1 MNEKEKMQPKVRFRE
16 FTGENAPDWEQ
27 RKLGEIANMHARI
40 GWQNLRTSEFLDSG
54 EYMLITGTDFQD
66 GKIDYSKV
74 HYVEKERYEQDKKI
88 QILNGSIL
96 ITKDGTIGKV
106 AYVENLPMK
115 ATLNAGV
122 FNLTV
127 VDDINTSSL
136 YLYHYLKGPFLL
148 RFVNKES
155 TGGTIKHLN
164 QNVLVKFPIPLPS
177 YREQLKISSF
187 LTNIDKLITLHQR
200 KLEQLEQLKNTLLSK
215 MFPKSGTN
223 IPEIRFSGFTDAW
236 KQRKLEYFLEVSN
249 EKNTDNLYSKENV
262 LSVSGDFGVV
272 NQIEFQGRSFAG
284 VSVTNYGVLNTGDVV
299 YTKSPLKA
307 NPYGIIKTN
316 KGQPGIVSSLYGIYH
331 TKEIT
336 VADFV
341 QIYFEQN
348 ARLNNYLRPLVNKGA
363 KNTILISDTEAL
375 KGRVCFAPTYEEQY
389 IIATLF
395 NHLDKLITFHQRNL
409 DNLKNMKKTL
419 LNKMFI

>member
-27 RKLGEIANMHARI
+27 RKLGEVASVSMCKRIYKNQTLIEGDIPFYKIGTFGGTPDSFISRELYEEYKSKYPYPNKGDILISASGSIGRTVEFTGKDEYFQDSNIVWLNHNENILNIFLKYFYLIVKWDGIEGTTIKRLYNENILKTEISFPSITEQERI
-40 GWQNLRTSEFLDSG
+40 GQF
-54 EYMLITGTDFQD
+54 F
-66 GKIDYSKV
+66 
-74 HYVEKERYEQDKKI
+74 EK
-88 QILNGSIL
+88 L
-96 ITKDGTIGKV
+96 
-106 AYVENLPMK
+106 
-115 ATLNAGV
+115 
-122 FNLTV
+122 
-127 VDDINTSSL
+127 
-136 YLYHYLKGPFLL
+136 
-148 RFVNKES
+148 
-155 TGGTIKHLN
+155 
-164 QNVLVKFPIPLPS
+164 
-177 YREQLKISSF
+177 
-187 LTNIDKLITLHQR
+187 DKLITLHQR